1 MKRKMIFLAA
11 IIAFLSFEGC
21 KGNDI
26 KNNSGQTVHKKVE
39 NYANFDDD
47 LDVKSEAVVDTQL
60 LRKELNNIL
69 PPETIL
75 ELFGSGY
82 QNFYMGLTIS
92 KDNADYFVLGTD
104 ATYWVAPGNQIQDMT
119 LKDATESDMQ
129 NKYQHMASHTNSKK
143 AGKNLI
149 FSTRFTDTKNIFKVK
164 AGQLNGKAVRSIK
177 LFEINTFIGPDGKTK
192 APWAVN
198 EVPINKYREH
208 LLEKNTNTYYYMT
221 GLPAVSTDG
230 FESVK
235 KAIEYPQEALKKG
248 VSGRVIIQIFADVN
262 GNYAGYQLL
271 KGLGYGCDEAVI
283 KALQNSKF
291 HTYPMGQRSSII
303 VPFEFGPS
311 KATPIDLAVQTFDNN
326 PDPNVYNNLRLGIVN
341 KNKLEKN
348 INRNYFIYVY
358 IDNHLVFQNYC
369 TGISTMDTQ
378 QFFWFRWRPNKPGTY
393 NYVIYIDPEKRLND
407 SNLENN
413 TLRGTLAFK

>member
-1 MKRKMIFLAA
+1 MIFLAT
-11 IIAFLSFEGC
+11 IVAFLSFEGC
-21 KGNDI
+21 KGNDM
-26 KNNSGQTVHKKVE
+26 KNNSDQTARKKVE
-39 NYANFDDD
+39 NYANFDDE
-47 LDVKSEAVVDTQL
+47 LDVKSEAIVDTQL

-92 KDNADYFVLGTD
+92 KDNTHYFVLGTD
-104 ATYWVAPGNQIQDMT
+104 ATYWVAPGNQLQDMT
-119 LKDATESDMQ
+119 FNDGTESDMQ
-129 NKYQHMASHTNSKK
+129 KKYRHMASHTNSKET
-143 AGKNLI
+143 GKNSI
-149 FSTRFTDTKNIFKVK
+149 FSTRFTDNENIFKVK

-177 LFEINTFIGPDGKTK
+177 LFEINTFIGPDGKAK
-192 APWAVN
+192 APWSVN
-198 EVPINKYREH
+198 EVPINKYKEH

-221 GLPAVSTDG
+221 GLPAVSIDG

-248 VSGRVIIQIFADVN
+248 VSGRVIVQIFADIN

-283 KALQNSKF
+283 NALQNSKF